1 MDIKILYE
9 DRDVI
14 VCYKEAGLLSEGNSP
29 QSLPKLLSD
38 ARGGVEI
45 FPVHRLDKETAGVM
59 VYALNSRSAAALSK
73 SIQDGLLKKEYLA
86 IVHGDVTPDT
96 DTLTDLLYYDR
107 QRGKSYVVDRK
118 RNGVREASLEYSV
131 LKRENGLSY
140 LKILLHTG
148 RTHQIRVQFA
158 SRRHVLVG
166 DRRYGAPKEDGNTLS
181 LLAYK
186 LSFPHPTKS
195 TLMSFCATLTD
206 TFTVFSP
213 LVDGV

>member
-9 DRDVI
+9 DRDII
-14 VCYKEAGLLSEGNSP
+14 VCYKEAGLLSEGDTP
-29 QSLPKLLSD
+29 VSLPKLLSA
-38 ARGGVEI
+38 ARQNVEV

-118 RNGVREASLEYSV
+118 RNGVREASLEYTV
-131 LKRENGLSY
+131 LKRENDRSY
-140 LKILLHTG
+140 LSILLHTG

-158 SRRHVLVG
+158 TRRHVLVG
-166 DRRYGAPKEDGNTLS
+166 DRRYGAPKEDGNAMA
-181 LLAYK
+181 LLAHS
-186 LSFPHPTKS
+186 LSFPHPKTKEI
-195 TLMSFCATLTD
+195 MSFQGESQE
-206 TFTVFSP
+206 TFF
-213 LVDGV
+213 DKFN

>member
-9 DRDVI
+9 DRDII
-14 VCYKEAGLLSEGNSP
+14 VCYKEAGLLSEGDTP
-29 QSLPKLLSD
+29 VSLPKLLSA
-38 ARGGVEI
+38 ARQNVEV

-118 RNGVREASLEYSV
+118 RNGVREASLEYTV

-158 SRRHVLVG
+158 TRRHVLVG
-166 DRRYGAPKEDGNTLS
+166 DRRYGAPKEDGNAMA

-186 LSFPHPTKS
+186 LSFPHPKTKEI
-195 TLMSFCATLTD
+195 MSFQNESQE
-206 TFTVFSP
+206 TFF
-213 LVDGV
+213 DKFN

>member
-1 MDIKILYE
+1 MDIKIFYE
-9 DRDVI
+9 DRDII
-14 VCYKEAGLLSEGNSP
+14 VCYKEAGLLSEGDAP
-29 QSLPKLLSD
+29 VSLPKLLAD
-38 ARGGVEI
+38 ARQNVEV

-118 RNGVREASLEYSV
+118 RNGVREASLEYTV
-131 LKRENGLSY
+131 LKRENGRSY
-140 LKILLHTG
+140 LSILLHTG

-158 SRRHVLVG
+158 TRRHVLVG
-166 DRRYGAPKEDGNTLS
+166 DRRYGAPKEDGNAMA

-186 LSFPHPTKS
+186 LSFPHPKTKEI
-195 TLMSFCATLTD
+195 MSFQGESQE
-206 TFTVFSP
+206 TFF
-213 LVDGV
+213 DKFN

>member
-9 DRDVI
+9 DRDII
-14 VCYKEAGLLSEGNSP
+14 VCYKEAGLLSEGDTP
-29 QSLPKLLSD
+29 VSLPKLLSA
-38 ARGGVEI
+38 ARQNVEV

-118 RNGVREASLEYSV
+118 RNGVREASLEYTV
-131 LKRENGLSY
+131 LKRENDRSY
-140 LKILLHTG
+140 LSILLHTG

-158 SRRHVLVG
+158 TRRHVLVG
-166 DRRYGAPKEDGNTLS
+166 DRRYGAPKEDGNAMA

-186 LSFPHPTKS
+186 LSFPHPKTKEI
-195 TLMSFCATLTD
+195 MSFQGESQE
-206 TFTVFSP
+206 TFF
-213 LVDGV
+213 DKFN